1 MVSKALHS
9 KENTMSQQ
17 RQREMALYRTSAS
30 GMPLITRNKKRK
42 TENVGKIKKVNN
54 KELLAK
60 QKTDKDMATGELG

>member
-1 MVSKALHS
+1 
-9 KENTMSQQ
+9 
-17 RQREMALYRTSAS
+17 
-30 GMPLITRNKKRK
+30 MPLITRNKKRK